1 MLEAWFYLLCVWTSP
16 IGQLLD
22 GGFLNFSMACST
34 EKLPSR
40 WRDGTCWKLVVAR
53 TKSVIAC
60 FAAASFHDGS
70 GEDCRAPAQTGT
82 NNSGSMTKQMIIP
95 ARSFDTFISPVCC
108 SLGRQS
114 RNQGI
119 VR

>member
-1 MLEAWFYLLCVWTSP
+1 MVATRTAVMANARSMALSPLRVDPP

-95 ARSFDTFISPVCC
+95 ARSFDTFIS
-108 SLGRQS
+108 
-114 RNQGI
+114 
-119 VR
+119 